1 MVDYMRHYM
10 NLLPSLEELIP
21 IVDKN
26 NIFYE
31 CGFNVKFNNFPFQ
44 KKITNSMWYSKTKR
58 LSKWITQPR

>member
-10 NLLPSLEELIP
+10 NLLPILEELIP

-44 KKITNSMWYSKTKR
+44 KKITNSM
-58 LSKWITQPR
+58 